1 MKKYEVVKSHEKF
14 NEVINKGNKISNK
27 YFIIF
32 SLAKEDKKPQFGIA
46 VGKKVG
52 NAVVRNKF
60 KRQIRNII
68 DNNKFLFKNN
78 RNYIIMIK
86 KECLNVSYNLLEQNL
101 INLIRKDQN
110 EK

>member
-1 MKKYEVVKSHEKF
+1 MKKYEVVKSHEAF

-27 YFIIF
+27 YFIVF
-32 SLAKEDKKPQFGIA
+32 ALKNSEVKPKFGIA

-60 KRQIRNII
+60 KRQMRMII
-68 DNNKFLFKNN
+68 DNNKFLFKNFY
-78 RNYIIMIK
+78 NYIIMVK
-86 KECLNVSYNLLEQNL
+86 KDCLNINYHEMEKYLVNLL
-101 INLIRKDQN
+101 RKDNN